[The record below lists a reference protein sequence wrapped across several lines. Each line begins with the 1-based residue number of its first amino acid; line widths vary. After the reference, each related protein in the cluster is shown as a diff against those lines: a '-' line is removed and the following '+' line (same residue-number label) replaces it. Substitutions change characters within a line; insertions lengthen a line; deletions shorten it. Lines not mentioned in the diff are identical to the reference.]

1 MHDERVR
8 DMNEV
13 SYTLAFL
20 AGLLS
25 FLSPCVL
32 PLVPAYV
39 SFISG
44 LSFDELR
51 HTRRYT
57 KGLGSTLAFVLG
69 FSTIF
74 MALGAS
80 SSMLGSL
87 FMKYQDYLRIG
98 GGILVI
104 IFGVFTAGILK
115 LDFLMREKRFHFE
128 KHPAGYA
135 GAFFIGMGFAAGWTP
150 CIGPI
155 LGTILIYA
163 GSQASASYGLKL
175 LAVYSL
181 GLAVPFILSTLAI
194 NVFFSY
200 TRKLQNFMRFVTVAS
215 SLVLIAFGIILL
227 SNNIGWLAG
236 FFPNFGI
243 KM

>member
-1 MHDERVR
+1 
-8 DMNEV
+8 MNEV

-44 LSFDELR
+44 LTLDELR
-51 HTRRYT
+51 HTHHFT
-57 KGLGSTLAFVLG
+57 KGLRSTIAFVLG
-69 FSTIF
+69 FSSIF

-80 SSMLGSL
+80 SSLLGAL
-87 FMKYQDYLRIG
+87 FIKYQDYIRVG

-104 IFGVFTAGILK
+104 VFGIFTAGFIK
-115 LDFLMREKRFHFE
+115 LDFLMREKRFHLE
-128 KHPAGYA
+128 KHPAGFA
-135 GAFFIGMGFAAGWTP
+135 GAFLIGMAFAAGWTP

-163 GSQASASYGLKL
+163 GSQASASHGIKL

-194 NVFFSY
+194 NIFFSY
-200 TRKLQNFMRFVTVAS
+200 TRKLQKFMRGVS
-215 SLVLIAFGIILL
+215 IMSGLVLIAFGIILL
-227 SNNIGWLAG
+227 TNNLGWLAG
-236 FFPNFGI
+236 FFPNLDI